1 MYVINQ
7 LIYIICIVYERKC
20 LINNKTMYLIIITE
34 PQFTDNEATI
44 IAQLLHWGVDLVHL
58 RKPESSAEELAKL
71 IEAIPTAY
79 HNRLV
84 LHDHFDLA
92 AHFTLHGLHL
102 NRRNS
107 VLPPNHKGTVSQS
120 CHTLD
125 EVKVCK
131 TKCNYV
137 FLSPVFNSISK
148 LGYTSAFTPKA
159 LSEAKKQGLIDQNV
173 LALGGITA
181 ANIDKTKYY
190 GFGGVALLG
199 DIWSRTADKNFEEY
213 VRKIVEICHV

>member
-34 PQFTDNEATI
+34 PQFTDNEAAI

-58 RKPESSAEELAKL
+58 RKPESSADELAKL

-92 AHFTLHGLHL
+92 AHFALYGLHL
-102 NRRNS
+102 NHRNS
-107 VLPPNHKGTVSQS
+107 VLLPNHKGTVSQS

-159 LSEAKKQGLIDQNV
+159 LSEAKKQSIIDQKV
-173 LALGGITA
+173 VALGGITA

>member
-1 MYVINQ
+1 MH
-7 LIYIICIVYERKC
+7 LIV
-20 LINNKTMYLIIITE
+20 ITE
-34 PQFTDNEATI
+34 PQFVTNEATI
-44 IAQLLHWGVDLVHL
+44 IAQLLHWGVDLIHL
-58 RKPESSAEELAKL
+58 RKPESSADDLAKL

-92 AHFTLHGLHL
+92 THFTLHGLHL

-107 VLPPNHKGTVSQS
+107 VLPPKHKGTVSQS

-131 TKCNYV
+131 TKCDYV

-159 LSEAKKQGLIDQNV
+159 LSEAKKQGLIDQKV
-173 LALGGITA
+173 VALGGITA

>member
-34 PQFTDNEATI
+34 PQFTDNEAAI

-58 RKPESSAEELAKL
+58 RKPESSADELARL
-71 IEAIPTAY
+71 IETIPTAY

-159 LSEAKKQGLIDQNV
+159 LSEAKKQGIINQKV
-173 LALGGITA
+173 AALGGITA

>member
-20 LINNKTMYLIIITE
+20 LINNKTMHLIVITE
-34 PQFTDNEATI
+34 PQFVTNEATI
-44 IAQLLHWGVDLVHL
+44 IAQLLHWGVDLIHL
-58 RKPESSAEELAKL
+58 RKPESSADDLAKL
-71 IEAIPTAY
+71 IEAIPTVY

>member
-1 MYVINQ
+1 
-7 LIYIICIVYERKC
+7 
-20 LINNKTMYLIIITE
+20 MYLIIITE
-34 PQFTDNEATI
+34 PQFTDNEAAI
-44 IAQLLHWGVDLVHL
+44 IAQLLRWGVDLVHL

-125 EVKVCK
+125 EVKACK
-131 TKCNYV
+131 TKYDYV

-159 LSEAKKQGLIDQNV
+159 LSEAKKQGLIDQKV
-173 LALGGITA
+173 VALGGITA

>member
-1 MYVINQ
+1 MH
-7 LIYIICIVYERKC
+7 LIV
-20 LINNKTMYLIIITE
+20 ITE
-34 PQFTDNEATI
+34 PQFVTNEATI
-44 IAQLLHWGVDLVHL
+44 IAQLLHWGVDLIHL
-58 RKPESSAEELAKL
+58 RKPESSADDLAKL
-71 IEAIPTAY
+71 IEAIPTVY

-92 AHFTLHGLHL
+92 THFTLHGLHL

-107 VLPPNHKGTVSQS
+107 VLPPKHKGTVSQS

-131 TKCNYV
+131 TKCDYV

-159 LSEAKKQGLIDQNV
+159 LSEAKKQGLIDQKV
-173 LALGGITA
+173 VALGGITA

>member
-1 MYVINQ
+1 MH
-7 LIYIICIVYERKC
+7 LIV
-20 LINNKTMYLIIITE
+20 ITE
-34 PQFTDNEATI
+34 PQFVTNEATI
-44 IAQLLHWGVDLVHL
+44 IAQLLHWGVDLIHL
-58 RKPESSAEELAKL
+58 RKPESSADDLAKL
-71 IEAIPTAY
+71 IEAIPTVY

-159 LSEAKKQGLIDQNV
+159 LSEAKKQGVIDQKV
-173 LALGGITA
+173 VALGGITA

>member
-20 LINNKTMYLIIITE
+20 LINNKTMHLIIITE
-34 PQFTDNEATI
+34 PQFTDNEAAI
-44 IAQLLHWGVDLVHL
+44 IAQLLRWGVDLVHL

-159 LSEAKKQGLIDQNV
+159 LSEAKKQGLIDQKV
-173 LALGGITA
+173 VALGGITA
-181 ANIDKTKYY
+181 ANIDKTNYY

>member
-1 MYVINQ
+1 MH
-7 LIYIICIVYERKC
+7 LIV
-20 LINNKTMYLIIITE
+20 ITE
-34 PQFTDNEATI
+34 PQFVTNEATI
-44 IAQLLHWGVDLVHL
+44 IAQLLHWGVDLIHL
-58 RKPESSAEELAKL
+58 RKPESSADDLAKL
-71 IEAIPTAY
+71 IEAIPTVY

-107 VLPPNHKGTVSQS
+107 VLPPNHEGTVSQS

-131 TKCNYV
+131 TKCDYV

-148 LGYTSAFTPKA
+148 QGYASAFTLKA
-159 LSEAKKQGLIDQNV
+159 LSEAKKQGLIDQKV
-173 LALGGITA
+173 VALGGITA

>member
-1 MYVINQ
+1 MH
-7 LIYIICIVYERKC
+7 LIV
-20 LINNKTMYLIIITE
+20 ITE
-34 PQFTDNEATI
+34 PQFVTNEATI
-44 IAQLLHWGVDLVHL
+44 IAQLLHWGVDLMHL
-58 RKPESSAEELAKL
+58 RKPESSADELAKL

-148 LGYTSAFTPKA
+148 LGYTSAFTLKA
-159 LSEAKKQGLIDQNV
+159 LSEAKKQSIIDQNV

-181 ANIDKTKYY
+181 ANIDKVKHY

>member
-1 MYVINQ
+1 MRFLV
-7 LIYIICIVYERKC
+7 
-20 LINNKTMYLIIITE
+20 ITE
-34 PQFTDNEATI
+34 PQFTDNEAAI
-44 IAQLLHWGVDLVHL
+44 IAQLLHWGTDLVHL
-58 RKPESSAEELAKL
+58 RKPEGSADELAKL

-107 VLPPNHKGTVSQS
+107 VLPPNHEGTVSQS

-131 TKCNYV
+131 TKYDYV

-148 LGYTSAFTPKA
+148 QGYTSVFTPKA
-159 LSEAKKQGLIDQNV
+159 LSEAKKQGLIDQKV
-173 LALGGITA
+173 VALGGITA
-181 ANIDKTKYY
+181 ANIGKTKYY

-199 DIWSRTADKNFEEY
+199 DIWSRTADKNFEQY

>member
-20 LINNKTMYLIIITE
+20 LINNKTMHLIVITE
-34 PQFTDNEATI
+34 PQFVTNEATI
-44 IAQLLHWGVDLVHL
+44 IAQLLHWGVDLIHL
-58 RKPESSAEELAKL
+58 RKPESSADDLAKL
-71 IEAIPTAY
+71 IEAIPTVY

-92 AHFTLHGLHL
+92 THFTLHGLHL

-107 VLPPNHKGTVSQS
+107 VLPPKHKGTVSQS

-131 TKCNYV
+131 TKCDYV

-159 LSEAKKQGLIDQNV
+159 LSEAKKQGLIDQKV
-173 LALGGITA
+173 VALGGITA

>member
-20 LINNKTMYLIIITE
+20 LINNKTMHLIVITE
-34 PQFTDNEATI
+34 PQFVTNEATI
-44 IAQLLHWGVDLVHL
+44 IAQLLHWGVDLIHL
-58 RKPESSAEELAKL
+58 RKPESSADDLAKL
-71 IEAIPTAY
+71 IEAIPTVY

-131 TKCNYV
+131 TKCDYV

-159 LSEAKKQGLIDQNV
+159 LSEAKKQGLIDQKV
-173 LALGGITA
+173 IALGGITA

-199 DIWSRTADKNFEEY
+199 DIWSRTADKNFEQY

>member
-1 MYVINQ
+1 MH
-7 LIYIICIVYERKC
+7 LIV
-20 LINNKTMYLIIITE
+20 ITE
-34 PQFTDNEATI
+34 PQFVTNEATI
-44 IAQLLHWGVDLVHL
+44 IAQLLHWGVGLVHL
-58 RKPESSAEELAKL
+58 RKLESNADDLAKL
-71 IEAIPTAY
+71 IEAIPTVY

-92 AHFTLHGLHL
+92 THFTLHGLHL

-125 EVKVCK
+125 EVKACK
-131 TKCNYV
+131 TKYDYV

-159 LSEAKKQGLIDQNV
+159 LSEAKKQGLIDQKV
-173 LALGGITA
+173 VALGGITA

>member
-1 MYVINQ
+1 
-7 LIYIICIVYERKC
+7 
-20 LINNKTMYLIIITE
+20 MYLIIITE
-34 PQFTDNEATI
+34 PQFTDNEAAI
-44 IAQLLHWGVDLVHL
+44 IAQLLRWGVDLVHL

-159 LSEAKKQGLIDQNV
+159 LSEAKKQGLIDQKV
-173 LALGGITA
+173 VALGGITA

>member
-20 LINNKTMYLIIITE
+20 LINNKTMHLIVITE
-34 PQFTDNEATI
+34 PQFVTNEATI
-44 IAQLLHWGVDLVHL
+44 IAQLLHWGVDLMHL
-58 RKPESSAEELAKL
+58 RKPESSADELAKL

-148 LGYTSAFTPKA
+148 LGYTSAFTLKA
-159 LSEAKKQGLIDQNV
+159 LSEAKKQSIIDQNV

-181 ANIDKTKYY
+181 ANIDKVKHY

>member
-34 PQFTDNEATI
+34 PQFTDNEAAI
-44 IAQLLHWGVDLVHL
+44 IAQLLHWGVDLMHL
-58 RKPESSAEELAKL
+58 RKPESSADELAKL

-92 AHFTLHGLHL
+92 AHFALYGLHL

-159 LSEAKKQGLIDQNV
+159 LSEAKKQGLIDQKV
-173 LALGGITA
+173 VALGGITA

>member
-20 LINNKTMYLIIITE
+20 LINNKTMHLIVITE
-34 PQFTDNEATI
+34 PQFVTNEATI
-44 IAQLLHWGVDLVHL
+44 IAQLLHWGVDLIHL
-58 RKPESSAEELAKL
+58 RKPESSADDLAKL
-71 IEAIPTAY
+71 IEAIPTVY

-131 TKCNYV
+131 TKCDYV

-148 LGYTSAFTPKA
+148 QGYTSAFTPKA
-159 LSEAKKQGLIDQNV
+159 LSEAKKQGLIDQKV
-173 LALGGITA
+173 VALGGITA

-199 DIWSRTADKNFEEY
+199 DIWSRTADKNFKEY

>member
-1 MYVINQ
+1 MH
-7 LIYIICIVYERKC
+7 LIV
-20 LINNKTMYLIIITE
+20 ITE
-34 PQFTDNEATI
+34 PQFVTNEATI
-44 IAQLLHWGVDLVHL
+44 IAQLLHWGVDLIHL
-58 RKPESSAEELAKL
+58 RKPESRADELAKL

-107 VLPPNHKGTVSQS
+107 VLPPNHEGTVSQS

-131 TKCNYV
+131 TKCDYV

-148 LGYTSAFTPKA
+148 QGYASAFTLKA
-159 LSEAKKQGLIDQNV
+159 LSEAKKQGLIDQKV
-173 LALGGITA
+173 VALGGITA

>member
-34 PQFTDNEATI
+34 PQFTDNEAAI
-44 IAQLLHWGVDLVHL
+44 IAQLLYWGVDLMHL
-58 RKPESSAEELAKL
+58 RKPESSAKELAKL
-71 IEAIPTAY
+71 IEAIPTAH

-102 NRRNS
+102 NHRNS
-107 VLPPNHKGTVSQS
+107 VLPPNHKGTISQS

-125 EVKVCK
+125 EVKACK
-131 TKCNYV
+131 TKCDYV

-159 LSEAKKQGLIDQNV
+159 LSEAKKQGLIDQKV
-173 LALGGITA
+173 VALGGITA

>member
-1 MYVINQ
+1 MRFLV
-7 LIYIICIVYERKC
+7 
-20 LINNKTMYLIIITE
+20 ITE
-34 PQFTDNEATI
+34 PQFTNNEAAI

-92 AHFTLHGLHL
+92 AQFTLHGLHL

-125 EVKVCK
+125 EVKACK
-131 TKCNYV
+131 TKYDYV

-159 LSEAKKQGLIDQNV
+159 LSEAKKQGLIDQKV
-173 LALGGITA
+173 VALGGITA

>member
-20 LINNKTMYLIIITE
+20 LINNKTMHLIVITE
-34 PQFTDNEATI
+34 PQFVTNEATI
-44 IAQLLHWGVDLVHL
+44 IAQLLHWGVDLIHL
-58 RKPESSAEELAKL
+58 RKPESSADELAKL

-107 VLPPNHKGTVSQS
+107 VLPPNHEGTVSQS

-131 TKCNYV
+131 TKCDYV

-148 LGYTSAFTPKA
+148 QGYASAFTLKA
-159 LSEAKKQGLIDQNV
+159 LSEAKKQGLIDQKV
-173 LALGGITA
+173 VALGGITA

>member
-20 LINNKTMYLIIITE
+20 LIKNKTMHLIVITE
-34 PQFTDNEATI
+34 PQFVTNEANI
-44 IAQLLHWGVDLVHL
+44 IAQLLHWGVGLVHL
-58 RKPESSAEELAKL
+58 RKPESNADDLAKL

-92 AHFTLHGLHL
+92 THFTLHGLHL

-159 LSEAKKQGLIDQNV
+159 LSEAKKQGLIDQKV
-173 LALGGITA
+173 VALGGITA
-181 ANIDKTKYY
+181 ANIDKVKHY

>member
-58 RKPESSAEELAKL
+58 RKPESSADELAKL

-148 LGYTSAFTPKA
+148 LGYTSAFTLKA
-159 LSEAKKQGLIDQNV
+159 LSEAKKQSIIDQKV
-173 LALGGITA
+173 VALGGITA

>member
-1 MYVINQ
+1 MRFLV
-7 LIYIICIVYERKC
+7 
-20 LINNKTMYLIIITE
+20 ITE
-34 PQFTDNEATI
+34 PQFTNNEAAI

-79 HNRLV
+79 HNGLV

-92 AHFTLHGLHL
+92 AHFALHGLHL

-131 TKCNYV
+131 TKCDYV

-148 LGYTSAFTPKA
+148 QGYTSAFTPKA
-159 LSEAKKQGLIDQNV
+159 LSEAKKQGVINQKV
-173 LALGGITA
+173 VALGGITA

>member
-1 MYVINQ
+1 TMH
-7 LIYIICIVYERKC
+7 LIV
-20 LINNKTMYLIIITE
+20 ITE
-34 PQFTDNEATI
+34 PQFVTNEATI
-44 IAQLLHWGVDLVHL
+44 IAQLLHWGVDLIHL
-58 RKPESSAEELAKL
+58 RKPESSADDLAKL
-71 IEAIPTAY
+71 IEAIPTVY

-125 EVKVCK
+125 EVKACK
-131 TKCNYV
+131 TKYDYV

-159 LSEAKKQGLIDQNV
+159 LSEAKKQGLIDQKV
-173 LALGGITA
+173 VALGGITA

>member
-20 LINNKTMYLIIITE
+20 LINNKTMHLIIITE
-34 PQFTDNEATI
+34 PQFVTNEATI

-125 EVKVCK
+125 EVKACK
-131 TKCNYV
+131 TKYDYV

-159 LSEAKKQGLIDQNV
+159 LSEAKKQGLIDQKV
-173 LALGGITA
+173 VALGGITA

>member
-1 MYVINQ
+1 MH
-7 LIYIICIVYERKC
+7 LIV
-20 LINNKTMYLIIITE
+20 ITE
-34 PQFTDNEATI
+34 PQFVTNEATI
-44 IAQLLHWGVDLVHL
+44 IAQLLHWGVDLMHL
-58 RKPESSAEELAKL
+58 RKPESSADELAKL

-159 LSEAKKQGLIDQNV
+159 LSEAKKQDLIDQKV
-173 LALGGITA
+173 VALGGITA

>member
-20 LINNKTMYLIIITE
+20 LINNKTMHLIVITE
-34 PQFTDNEATI
+34 PQFVTNEATI
-44 IAQLLHWGVDLVHL
+44 IAQLLHWGVDLIHL
-58 RKPESSAEELAKL
+58 RKPESSADDLAKL
-71 IEAIPTAY
+71 IEAIPTVY

-125 EVKVCK
+125 EVKACK
-131 TKCNYV
+131 TKYDYV

-159 LSEAKKQGLIDQNV
+159 LSEAKKQGLIDQKV
-173 LALGGITA
+173 VALGGITA